1 MKKEPNKKA
10 IGLFLVVG
18 FMLLLAI
25 IGQTIWHKMY
35 DDEKDIFVMYFDE
48 SLSGL
53 SEGSPVVLH
62 GVEVGR
68 VVKIKMMVDPETLAF
83 QVPVYVRI
91 RPVKEL
97 KERSFWA
104 GFSQGEDLLKTLVEK
119 GLRARLTTQS
129 YLTGQ
134 MMIELVIAPDSPI
147 HERAEMG
154 SSKFPQIPTILSK
167 SEELTK
173 TLDNL
178 QIQKMM
184 DEFNRVVSALSEQ
197 LPVLLPALSDSAK
210 SLDETLVKVSKS
222 SDETI
227 YNLNKTLSNI
237 SDAAQS
243 IQNLADYL
251 ERHPESLIRGKRG
264 E

>member
-10 IGLFLVVG
+10 IGLFLVIG
-18 FMLLLAI
+18 FALLFLI
-25 IGQTIWHKMY
+25 VGQTVWNKIY
-35 DDEKDIFVMYFDE
+35 DDKKGIFVMYFDE

-68 VVKIKMMVDPETLAF
+68 VVKIKMMVDSENLTF

-91 RPVKEL
+91 KPVKDL
-97 KERSFWA
+97 KEKSFWA
-104 GFSQGEDLLKTLVEK
+104 GLSEGDDLLKILIEK
-119 GLRARLTTQS
+119 GLRARLATQS
-129 YLTGQ
+129 FLTGQ
-134 MMIELVIAPDSPI
+134 LMIELVIEPNSPI
-147 HERAEMG
+147 NEKVEMG
-154 SSKFPQIPTILSK
+154 NSKFPQIPTILSK

-173 TLDNL
+173 SLDSL
-178 QIQKMM
+178 QIQKML
-184 DEFNRVVSALSEQ
+184 DELNHVMSTLSEQ
-197 LPVLLPALSDSAK
+197 LPVLLPALSDGAK
-210 SLDETLVKVSKS
+210 SLDETLTKVSKS

-227 YNLNKTLSNI
+227 YNLNQALSNI

-243 IQNLADYL
+243 IQNLTDYL